1 MQNYIYFSILQNKSS
16 FIFRKGM
23 RVEFFLYLLLKKKSI
38 GMLPSM
44 TWWWQALRWSW
55 LTVATRLSLG
65 ISLSTDLKEYCRR
78 GYSEK
83 SFNTSDLIWNASL
96 TRSFCKGKLMQKAE
110 KWNTI
115 RCQAMQCCIW
125 CINSARRRRV
135 KYTFKDDFLWFL
147 TLLRT
152 TFCSFIHF

>member
-16 FIFRKGM
+16 FIFRKGI

-83 SFNTSDLIWNASL
+83 SFNTSDLVWNASL
-96 TRSFCKGKLMQKAE
+96 ARSFCKGKLTLKAEAFDILQNLSSTVYEVGGQGKTE
-110 KWNTI
+110 KWNNTLPSY
-115 RCQAMQCCIW
+115 AMLHLMYKISKAPK
-125 CINSARRRRV
+125 N
-135 KYTFKDDFLWFL
+135 KK
-147 TLLRT
+147 
-152 TFCSFIHF
+152 